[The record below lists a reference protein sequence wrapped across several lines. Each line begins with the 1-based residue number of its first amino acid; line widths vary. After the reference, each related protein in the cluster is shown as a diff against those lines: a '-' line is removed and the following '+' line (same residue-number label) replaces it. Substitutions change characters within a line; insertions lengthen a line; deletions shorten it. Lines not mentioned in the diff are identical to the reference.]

1 MAEMTPPSMMPTRGT
16 SRVERDGTRRMIA
29 RKIAVPARAK
39 AAAMPILPIS
49 GRAGRK
55 TVATRMP
62 AVADSTVPAVEGS
75 TKRLRTIS
83 CMISPATAMARP
95 ESSTAAVRGRRETVR
110 MCQASASPERTA
122 EKLTLVTPT
131 NMETTARIRMAATP
145 SHRAVR
151 ELRNRENSRE
161 VMQWSSG

>member
-1 MAEMTPPSMMPTRGT
+1 
-16 SRVERDGTRRMIA
+16 
-29 RKIAVPARAK
+29 
-39 AAAMPILPIS
+39 
-49 GRAGRK
+49 
-55 TVATRMP
+55 
-62 AVADSTVPAVEGS
+62 
-75 TKRLRTIS
+75 
-83 CMISPATAMARP
+83 MISPATAMARP

-131 NMETTARIRMAATP
+131 NMETTASIRMAATP